1 MKVLMINVVCGIGST
16 GRICT
21 DLAEELNRQGHV
33 VKIAYG
39 REKTPEKFGKYAI
52 KIGNN
57 LDVYMHV
64 LKARLLDAS
73 GFGSKRAT
81 KRFINWV
88 QEFDPD
94 IIHLHNIHGYY
105 INIKVLFD
113 YLKANDKKI
122 IWTFHDCWAFTGHT
136 AYCDAISCKRW
147 INVCKKCPQKHQY
160 PKTFIDNSKRNWL
173 RKKELLCGLN
183 DLTIITPSDWM
194 NQMVRQSFLSKYD
207 SYVIHNGID
216 LAVFNGQK
224 TNNRIKMNLAD
235 KIILLGV
242 AATWDD
248 MKGLTD
254 FKKLS
259 ILLDR
264 KYQIIMIG
272 LNKTQL
278 REMPKEIIGIGRTNG
293 REELV
298 MYYQTADIFLNL
310 TYCDNYP
317 TVNLEAVACG
327 TKVISYDVGGCKE
340 TIRKGI
346 DQVVPRGDL
355 NAVIKAIHK
364 VIETDETEKIEDIA
378 WLDQKETYKQYLEEY
393 ERIYYKIDRGN
404 QKDKYDHIFCSS
416 ACCSIRRWDIRK

>member
-1 MKVLMINVVCGIGST
+1 
-16 GRICT
+16 
-21 DLAEELNRQGHV
+21 
-33 VKIAYG
+33 
-39 REKTPEKFGKYAI
+39 
-52 KIGNN
+52 
-57 LDVYMHV
+57 
-64 LKARLLDAS
+64 
-73 GFGSKRAT
+73 
-81 KRFINWV
+81 
-88 QEFDPD
+88 
-94 IIHLHNIHGYY
+94 
-105 INIKVLFD
+105 
-113 YLKANDKKI
+113 
-122 IWTFHDCWAFTGHT
+122 
-136 AYCDAISCKRW
+136 
-147 INVCKKCPQKHQY
+147 
-160 PKTFIDNSKRNWL
+160 
-173 RKKELLCGLN
+173 
-183 DLTIITPSDWM
+183 
-194 NQMVRQSFLSKYD
+194 MVRQSFLSKYD

>member
-147 INVCKKCPQKHQY
+147 INGCKKCPQK
-160 PKTFIDNSKRNWL
+160 
-173 RKKELLCGLN
+173 
-183 DLTIITPSDWM
+183 
-194 NQMVRQSFLSKYD
+194 
-207 SYVIHNGID
+207 
-216 LAVFNGQK
+216 
-224 TNNRIKMNLAD
+224 
-235 KIILLGV
+235 
-242 AATWDD
+242 
-248 MKGLTD
+248 
-254 FKKLS
+254 
-259 ILLDR
+259 
-264 KYQIIMIG
+264 
-272 LNKTQL
+272 
-278 REMPKEIIGIGRTNG
+278 
-293 REELV
+293 
-298 MYYQTADIFLNL
+298 
-310 TYCDNYP
+310 
-317 TVNLEAVACG
+317 
-327 TKVISYDVGGCKE
+327 
-340 TIRKGI
+340 
-346 DQVVPRGDL
+346 
-355 NAVIKAIHK
+355 
-364 VIETDETEKIEDIA
+364 
-378 WLDQKETYKQYLEEY
+378 
-393 ERIYYKIDRGN
+393 
-404 QKDKYDHIFCSS
+404 
-416 ACCSIRRWDIRK
+416 